1 LHKGTLVSSQ
11 SLEELIAK
19 LGVSPTSTSELVG
32 RNILSARVAAG
43 KSLQEVAVDAGI
55 QVEDLKSIETAKR
68 RPSGSELV
76 KIAEALDVLVD
87 RFFIG
92 I

>member
-1 LHKGTLVSSQ
+1 VSPQ
-11 SLEELIAK
+11 SLEEFLAN
-19 LGVSPTSTSELVG
+19 LGMSPPSTSERVG
-32 RNILSARVAAG
+32 RNILSARVTAG
-43 KSLQEVAVDAGI
+43 KSLQDVAAHAGM
-55 QVEDLKSIETAKR
+55 QVEDLKSIETATR

-87 RFFIG
+87 RFFTG